1 MSGIPE
7 GKDYKAY
14 LNPDSLKEV
23 DALAEPGLLEDNSG
37 IAVQFER
44 NGYYIKDK
52 DSTPELPVFNRATRT
67 QEQFL
72 RE

>member
-14 LNPDSLKEV
+14 LNPDSLREV
-23 DALAEPGLLEDNSG
+23 DALAEPGLLEDASG

-52 DSTPELPVFNRATRT
+52 DSAPGLPVFNRATGLKSS
-67 QEQFL
+67 F
-72 RE
+72 